1 MGEISILGWTIPLR
15 QGGKTFHTGSIPHA
29 LIYSYSK
36 CSIKAGSLR
45 ELTRWLELPGNRPIG
60 TFLPVYDLLH
70 THTGCRAL
78 KRSQI
83 FKLSPQSGCRLESG
97 PDKGNKERSVTPT
110 AASSSH
116 LHPLFNVPMIRR
128 GGRKNPRNNKSKT
141 SRERTRLINILPLF
155 SDGQVPQSS
164 FWPSSSHYRLFFFSP
179 APPNFS

>member
-1 MGEISILGWTIPLR
+1 MGGDFNFGVDYPFKA
-15 QGGKTFHTGSIPHA
+15 GGKTFHTGPIPHA

-45 ELTRWLELPGNRPIG
+45 ELTRWLELPGSRPIG

-116 LHPLFNVPMIRR
+116 LHPLFNVPMIRAR
-128 GGRKNPRNNKSKT
+128 RP
-141 SRERTRLINILPLF
+141 
-155 SDGQVPQSS
+155 
-164 FWPSSSHYRLFFFSP
+164 
-179 APPNFS
+179 